1 LLFSERKGWR
11 FEPSERLAPWKKRK
25 QAHTVKRMV
34 ESSKLYQLEI
44 AFQNAHYSR
53 VWQSHIY
60 LIASVCYKEAVVFEE
75 EMSQLRQVCCLRAA
89 FKWASECW
97 RAVWAS

>member
-1 LLFSERKGWR
+1 
-11 FEPSERLAPWKKRK
+11 
-25 QAHTVKRMV
+25 MV

-97 RAVWAS
+97 RAVWASWRGTTQSEGTARINVGVPAPWPVLLNWQRL